1 MRRLEVVL
9 SALCGACWFVILLD
23 ALRVVPLE
31 NHLVLG
37 LYPLYAVAGL
47 VGSFAGH
54 AFVSRS
60 KGLSLAESRRMLL
73 VYVGGLPVIPVLLRM
88 MAPTVDQEAAPL
100 VPLWSIFVFA
110 VFTIVPLT
118 MRRPAGAG
126 RPPAG
131 ESSGRG
137 PRGPRGS
144 G

>member
-1 MRRLEVVL
+1 MRRLEIVL

-23 ALRVVPLE
+23 ALRVVHLE

-60 KGLSLAESRRMLL
+60 KGLSLADTRRLLL
-73 VYVGGLPVIPVLLRM
+73 VYVGGLPVIPVFVRL
-88 MAPTVDQEAAPL
+88 MAPAVEQEAAPM

-126 RPPAG
+126 T
-131 ESSGRG
+131 
-137 PRGPRGS
+137 PRDPQANG
-144 G
+144 